1 MGDIISLQ
9 NHRLGL
15 EAAPIQDGVDMVAGY
30 LGQEPPV
37 INAAHDG
44 YFMTADYANGQFSI
58 GKDGV
63 ADFRAGFHGVFEEE
77 TEPTAELSAGI
88 AYGAYSIGRI
98 LIPDVIASDP
108 DQWNEFEQL
117 VDTYASRYPQ
127 AEFPAV
133 AELITA
139 QAAAT
144 LAIIGLHKVFKEQ
157 DAASRAA
164 FAKRVNMKHFP
175 PSQPAVAGSFKHRM
189 DERLLLRLLGKP
201 IRQVHPK

>member
-1 MGDIISLQ
+1 MGDIIDLQ
-9 NHRLGL
+9 TYRLGL
-15 EAAPIQDGVDMVAGY
+15 DAAPIQDGVDMVAGY
-30 LGQEPPV
+30 LGEETPV
-37 INAAHDG
+37 INASHDG
-44 YFMTADYANGQFSI
+44 YFMIADYANNQFSI
-58 GKDGV
+58 GKNGL
-63 ADFRAGFHGVFEEE
+63 ADFRDGFFGVFDDDS
-77 TEPTAELSAGI
+77 EPTADRSAGI

-98 LIPDVIASDP
+98 LLPDVIAASP
-108 DQWNEFEQL
+108 EQWNEFEQL

-127 AEFPAV
+127 AEYAAV

-157 DAASRAA
+157 DTASRAA
-164 FAKRVNMKHFP
+164 FAKRVSMKHFP

-201 IRQVHPK
+201 IRQAHPK